1 MHSIVLK
8 GAIKLFRLGI
18 KPKAQDVDHFLKPL
32 NSHNER
38 PSNIHISIAVIL
50 NSSINP

>member
-8 GAIKLFRLGI
+8 GAIKLFRSGI
-18 KPKAQDVDHFLKPL
+18 KPKAQDVDHSLKPL
-32 NSHNER
+32 NAHNER

>member
-1 MHSIVLK
+1 MHPIVLK

-18 KPKAQDVDHFLKPL
+18 KPKAQDVDHFLEPL
-32 NSHNER
+32 NCHNER